1 MDQIKTYRMF
11 IACGL
16 ANLGYL
22 ILGICIA
29 WTSPMT
35 PRLREHTDDSP
46 LTDKI
51 SDSQDGWIS
60 SLLSVGAIIGC
71 PIAGPLYDRIGRK
84 WTLLSSSFL
93 FAASFVLL
101 ILGNNI
107 WFIYVARVLQGIGC
121 GLVNTTS
128 PIYNAETATDN
139 LRGAIGSLMTILMI
153 GGILFVYCIGPY
165 VRYVTLQW
173 FCLATPIIFFVTF
186 IFMPESPYYYA
197 LKNQSQKGIKS
208 LQFLRGQSPKT
219 AEEEMSRIQKAVDE
233 DMSNKG
239 NISEIL
245 KNRAYKKAF
254 VICIGLLTFQQ
265 FSGTTAVTFN
275 SQSIFTS
282 AQSNLDP
289 AIATIIMGLVQL
301 VANLITPFVVDRAGR
316 KIILMIAALG
326 MCLSLAALGTFFYI
340 QKFGDASNILWIP
353 IPALSIFY
361 AMYAFGFG
369 PIPSIIMGEIL
380 PSNIKSTVSSSA
392 TTFHWVAQFMVTRW
406 YPELNALGSYIA
418 FWMFGGFCA
427 AAFFFVHFVVVE
439 TKGLSL
445 QRIQEKLYAA

>member
-1 MDQIKTYRMF
+1 
-11 IACGL
+11 
-16 ANLGYL
+16 
-22 ILGICIA
+22 
-29 WTSPMT
+29 MT
-35 PRLREHTDDSP
+35 PRLRDHTDDSP

-60 SLLSVGAIIGC
+60 SLLPVGAIITC
-71 PIAGPLYDRIGRK
+71 TIAGPLYNRIGRK

-93 FAASFVLL
+93 FAASFILL
-101 ILGNNI
+101 ILGKNI
-107 WFIYVARVLQGIGC
+107 WFIYAARVLQGMGG
-121 GLVNTTS
+121 GLVATTT
-128 PIYNAETATDN
+128 PTYIAETSTDN
-139 LRGAIGSLMTILMI
+139 LRGAMGSLMTILMI

-165 VRYVTLQW
+165 VRYLTLQW

-186 IFMPESPYYYA
+186 IFMPESPYFYA
-197 LKNQSQKGIKS
+197 LKKQSQKGIKS

-219 AEEEMSRIQKAVDE
+219 AEEEMSRIQKAVDG

-239 NISEIL
+239 NISEIF

-275 SQSIFTS
+275 SHSIFTS
-282 AQSNLDP
+282 AESKLDP

-301 VANLITPFVVDRAGR
+301 VANLITPLVVDRAGR
-316 KIILMIAALG
+316 KIILMISALG
-326 MCLSLAALGTFFYI
+326 MCLSLVALGTFFYI
-340 QKFGDASNILWIP
+340 QEFSDPSSILWIP
-353 IPALSIFY
+353 IPALTVFY
-361 AMYAFGFG
+361 AMYALGFG

-380 PSNIKSTVSSSA
+380 PLNIKSTVSSSA
-392 TTFHWVAQFMVTRW
+392 TTFNWITTFIVTRW

-418 FWMFGGFCA
+418 FWLFGGFCA
-427 AAFFFVHFVVVE
+427 AAFFFVLFVVVE

-445 QRIQEKLYAA
+445 QRIQEKLHSA